1 MAKAWERRE
10 KESEKAYEAF
20 LDYLTQPAA
29 HRSIASASQSLAKS
43 IPLLKTWSAKHEWV
57 ERVRA
62 FDNESE
68 RKALGM
74 IQNKAA
80 ERIAAMRARHRKVGR
95 KAIELVA
102 EMLERPDIAET
113 MTLADAYRLMRG
125 GLLLERSGFETS
137 TAQSSVA
144 TSGDLTDPLKQGS
157 MTPQAGQPQ
166 ATTMLR
172 KLEIEVIGAGGQL
185 VPASDIAAAMA
196 ALYDKPGER

>member
-1 MAKAWERRE
+1 MAKAWERQE

-20 LDYLTQPAA
+20 MDYLTQQPSQ
-29 HRSIASASQSLAKS
+29 RSIRQVGESLGKSEGLIERWSSAYQ
-43 IPLLKTWSAKHEWV
+43 WV
-57 ERVRA
+57 ERVRS
-62 FDNESE
+62 FDNENE
-68 RKALGM
+68 RKALAKV
-74 IQNKAA
+74 QQKAVD
-80 ERIAAMRARHRKVGR
+80 RIAAMRLRHRKVGR

-137 TAQSSVA
+137 TAPSSVA

-196 ALYDKPGER
+196 ALYDRPGEK